1 MIFDELEKYRNDN
14 NVENFCKLYILL
26 GLSEILLPNVNV
38 TVVTPI
44 FKAPSVSLSYFI
56 YMVRYLYLSGL
67 LRWQLRHPYLKP
79 QVSVYP
85 TLSMWFVTYI

>member
-1 MIFDELEKYRNDN
+1 MKMIFDELEKYRNDN

-38 TVVTPI
+38 TVATPI

-67 LRWQLRHPYLKP
+67 LR
-79 QVSVYP
+79 
-85 TLSMWFVTYI
+85 